1 VLLSIG
7 GGVLGLLFANAGV
20 RALIHA
26 YPNALPRMGE
36 VTVDW
41 TVLLFTFGVS
51 VVTGLLFGLAPLA
64 RTRMTT
70 AATALTECGTRGIIG
85 SARHRMRS
93 GLVVAEIA
101 LAVMLVIGA
110 GLLVRTVYNL
120 TNVDAGFD
128 RSHLVTFS
136 ITAPE
141 RAYPKSSRGQMY
153 QRLLEALRAIPGVQ
167 SATAVSGLPP
177 ARPHDGEDGFIENY
191 TSPDGDPTPGVD
203 NYQSVMTDYFETM
216 GIPIVQG
223 RSFQPADGASSGM
236 VAIVNETFVN
246 KFWKG
251 LNPIGRR
258 LRPGWAKPWF
268 TVVGVAKDVKQ
279 AGLDQSIG
287 TEFYFFVDQMAYAP
301 SPLGR
306 SPITIN
312 MVLRTSLRPEA
323 LSASIERLVHEMDK
337 AIPVVGLREMDE
349 VFAESIRRSRLL
361 AELVGVFAGLA
372 LVLAAIG
379 AYGVLS
385 YVVAQRRRE
394 IGIRLALGAGRSR
407 VLTHVMKEG
416 L

>member
-1 VLLSIG
+1 
-7 GGVLGLLFANAGV
+7 
-20 RALIHA
+20 
-26 YPNALPRMGE
+26 
-36 VTVDW
+36 
-41 TVLLFTFGVS
+41 
-51 VVTGLLFGLAPLA
+51 
-64 RTRMTT
+64 
-70 AATALTECGTRGIIG
+70 
-85 SARHRMRS
+85 
-93 GLVVAEIA
+93 
-101 LAVMLVIGA
+101 MLVIGA